1 MANAIYALARQS
13 FLGGSPG
20 INWLTDNIIALLV
33 TSGYTPNLATDQYI
47 SIIGGGNIVARSG
60 NLSAKTAINGTA
72 NAANVTWPAVSGPT
86 ATYVVLAKKDVGGD
100 ATSPLI
106 LFIDTAINLPN
117 TPNGGDITIQW
128 DSGANKIFT
137 L

>member
-1 MANAIYALARQS
+1 MYALGRQS
-13 FLGGSPG
+13 FLGGSPS
-20 INWLTDNIIALLV
+20 INWLTDNIKAALV
-33 TSGYTPNLATDQYI
+33 TNGYTPNLTTDQYV

-60 NLSAKTAINGTA
+60 NFASKTDTNGTA

-86 ATYVVLAKKDVGGD
+86 ATYVVIYKDTGSD

-106 LFIDTAINLPN
+106 LLIDTAINLPN